1 MMRDIE
7 QLYQDHGPAMLSYL
21 RRSFGWCASA
31 EDVLQETFLRALRR
45 PRDLQE
51 AVSPRAY
58 LFGIARHI
66 GQTAARRHRPMASLE
81 SIDARPAKVNDGLA
95 DVRHA
100 IAELSPTL
108 REPLELRLREQMTY
122 EEIAKVLEI
131 PLGTVRSRLH
141 NAIRQLRQAMQ

>member
-7 QLYQDHGPAMLSYL
+7 QLYQDHGPAMLSYV
-21 RRSFGWCASA
+21 RRTFGWCASA
-31 EDVLQETFLRALRR
+31 EDVLQETFLQALRR

-66 GQTAARRHRPMASLE
+66 GQTAARRHRPTASLE
-81 SIDARPAKVNDGLA
+81 SIDARPAKVNDALA
-95 DVRHA
+95 DVRRA

-141 NAIRQLRQAMQ
+141 NAVRQLRQTMQ